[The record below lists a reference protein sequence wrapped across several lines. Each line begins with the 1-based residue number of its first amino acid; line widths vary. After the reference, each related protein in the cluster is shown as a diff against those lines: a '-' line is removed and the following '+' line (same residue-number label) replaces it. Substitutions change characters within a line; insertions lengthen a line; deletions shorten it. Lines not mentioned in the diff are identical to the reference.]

1 MLYLQRQSTIFKH
14 GMGTQMVMKSTQ
26 VSTAR
31 AEINEKAQSI
41 LTEHEFSSLD
51 YYLSQYQEG
60 HVSVDDLVTALMTI
74 LDTVEKASLVTE
86 IGRVMTPRDVDR
98 FESLVRVKEMDVIRV
113 TFRFLDLVLC
123 VLLCLCFR

>member
-1 MLYLQRQSTIFKH
+1 MYLQRQSTIFKH

-113 TFRFLDLVLC
+113 TFCFLDLVLC